1 MILNSFLPIAL
12 MSQAELLSNLIKIEH
27 IPPETSAEA
36 EKSRFLRFS
45 LGGETEGLLSL
56 ERLVEVIKVNP
67 QEILPIPE
75 VPEYLLGIA
84 NRRGEAVWILDLLFL
99 MGATHLSQRKPIPQ
113 VCMAILLQAEEQ
125 AIGLLVDRVS
135 SIEHRSLDDLQS
147 FSAQTLPPQILTL
160 LEGYFID
167 KGGNTLS
174 VLDVDS
180 IIAKVEN

>member
-1 MILNSFLPIAL
+1 
-12 MSQAELLSNLIKIEH
+12 MSQAEPLSNLVKIEQ

-36 EKSRFLRFS
+36 EKLRFLRFY
-45 LGGETEGLLSL
+45 LGDRTEGLLSL

-67 QEILPIPE
+67 QEILAIPE

-84 NRRGEAVWILDLLFL
+84 NRRGEAVWIVDLPYL
-99 MGATHLSQRKPIPQ
+99 MGANHLSQRKPIPQ

-135 SIEHRSLDDLQS
+135 SIELHSYDDLQS
-147 FSAQTLPPQILTL
+147 FSAQTLPPQILTF

-167 KGGNTLS
+167 QGGNTLT